1 MRTEKVVVEKWNPQW
16 RSEFEKIVHSLGEE
30 VRENTLRIEHIGST
44 SVEGLSSKNI
54 IDLDLVIEDME
65 DFPKLKESLEK
76 KGYIHEGD
84 LGIKG
89 REAFCYEKKP
99 NRMPHHLYVCPR
111 NSPELYRHIK
121 FRDYLR
127 GNTEL
132 IEEYSKIKEEAAQL
146 YPSDIDKYMEHK
158 SAFIEKIYKECGL
171 I

>member
-54 IDLDLVIEDME
+54 IDLDLVIEGMG
-65 DFPKLKESLEK
+65 DFPNLKKSLEK
-76 KGYIHEGD
+76 KSYIYEGD

-89 REAFCYEKKP
+89 REAFSYEKKP
-99 NRMPHHLYVCPR
+99 NLMPHHLYVCPR

-127 GNTEL
+127 ENLDL

-146 YPSDIDKYMEHK
+146 YPSDIDKYIDYK
-158 SAFIEKIYKECGL
+158 SNFIKRVYRECGL